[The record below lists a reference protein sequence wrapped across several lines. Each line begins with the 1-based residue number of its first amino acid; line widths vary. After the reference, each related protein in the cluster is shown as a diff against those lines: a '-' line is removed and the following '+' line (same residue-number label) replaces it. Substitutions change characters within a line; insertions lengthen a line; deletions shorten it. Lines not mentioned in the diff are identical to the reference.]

1 VTDFFPL
8 KINSFGSPELP
19 KLPEF
24 PQLPKPSPLLVFKG
38 EELLYSFPPFICSFM
53 FPSVATMLKAFS
65 FAHSMFSFRCLV
77 GGGAQKQQK
86 GSVAIFVRFF
96 SLKKTGTT
104 APHKMVIYWFR

>member
-1 VTDFFPL
+1 MTDFFPL

-77 GGGAQKQQK
+77 GGGRKNSKKAQLQ
-86 GSVAIFVRFF
+86 FLFDF
-96 SLKKTGTT
+96 SLSRK
-104 APHKMVIYWFR
+104 PEPLPPIRW